1 MRDALPDR
9 ARGCGMAA
17 ASGLQPQLS
26 GETALCGA
34 VRRRRLASPVI
45 RPSNLVPL
53 NNGGRYAVANTMPST
68 SATPIPTPPPRAPR
82 HARWLLLGIALAGLL
97 AAFVPASSQAKIM
110 AIGSPLAVPATLNTA
125 ENLSYPG
132 TYTHVPPAPDA
143 PNGIF
148 HTFHYGADTALWNFS
163 QAGGETRVPATGQAL
178 KIEVEGC
185 AQPAPRGPRPLTTV
199 HFQDLT
205 PLPGGGAKVNI
216 TSQGFDLPVCGDG
229 GANGS
234 TITTYVPVNLCVSA
248 GDYVGFN
255 DSGGY
260 VPNIYRSGVPYQVLG
275 AVTGATTD
283 SFIKDQGTGNGATL
297 SPAVTS
303 ANDGFAVN
311 RNVELMMRVT
321 LGTGADATHICPG
334 GKRGLP
340 LALAPIR
347 IGPQTIGVNH
357 SRIAAVAIF
366 CRPAN
371 GCPGVA
377 TLTPTGRQASKSSWG
392 RTSFTLPGGRT
403 AHVPIRVAPRVIK
416 LLRRHR
422 AAGVRMTLSVVAY
435 GKTYSQTI
443 TLKIF

>member
-1 MRDALPDR
+1 MTTSSPRSTVR
-9 ARGCGMAA
+9 F
-17 ASGLQPQLS
+17 
-26 GETALCGA
+26 
-34 VRRRRLASPVI
+34 VRR
-45 RPSNLVPL
+45 
-53 NNGGRYAVANTMPST
+53 
-68 SATPIPTPPPRAPR
+68 
-82 HARWLLLGIALAGLL
+82 LLLGTVLAAAVTVLAPAASLAGIST
-97 AAFVPASSQAKIM
+97 F
-110 AIGSPLAVPATLNTA
+110 GSPLSVPATLNTA

-132 TYTHVPPAPDA
+132 TNTAVPPAPDA
-143 PNGIF
+143 PNGVF
-148 HTFHYGADTALWNFS
+148 HTYHYGADTALWS
-163 QAGGETRVPATGQAL
+163 VGQPSGDPRVPATGQAL
-178 KIEVEGC
+178 RIEVEGC
-185 AQPAPRGPRPLTTV
+185 AQPAPHGPRPLTTI

-205 PLPGGGAKVNI
+205 PLPGGGAQVNI

-229 GANGS
+229 GASGS
-234 TITTYVPVNLCVSA
+234 TVTTYVPVNLCVSA

-260 VPNIYRSGVPYQVLG
+260 VPNVYRSGVPYQVLG

-321 LGTGADATHICPG
+321 LGTGSDATHICPG
-334 GKRGLP
+334 GKKGLP
-340 LALAPIR
+340 PVLAPIHLS
-347 IGPQTIGVNH
+347 PQTDGVNH
-357 SRIAAVAIF
+357 SRVTAVAIF

-371 GCPGVA
+371 GCQGVA
-377 TLTPTGRQASKSSWG
+377 TLTPMGGQASKSSWG
-392 RTSFTLPGGRT
+392 RTAFALPGRGT

-422 AAGVRMTLSVVAY
+422 AAGVRMALSVVAD
-435 GKTYSQTI
+435 GQTYSQTI